1 MPSASNTISQPT
13 RLLPPRRSGPYFSA
27 VVEGQVEKQDTSGNE
42 RERECESKTVD
53 HVMHGSQHVFVLEND
68 FKRLD

>member
-1 MPSASNTISQPT
+1 MV
-13 RLLPPRRSGPYFSA
+13 A
-27 VVEGQVEKQDTSGNE
+27 VCLWSVRIAAAHGQVEKQDTNGNE
-42 RERECESKTVD
+42 REREREYESETVD